1 MTDKVTPDELSFER
15 VLDAPIDK
23 VWRYLVEPDLRS
35 TWFMAGPTDLRV
47 GGKFGMTM
55 DHDKLSDDQVAT
67 PDKYKPYVG
76 NSWSEKILAFDPPT
90 LLTIEWEEGK
100 AGQVTFALSPEG
112 ESRTRLILTHTGL
125 RGHSDAKNF
134 GSGWASHLA
143 VLERRLRGE
152 RVPNFWALHADAEQ
166 EMKAALG

>member
-1 MTDKVTPDELSFER
+1 
-15 VLDAPIDK
+15 LD
-23 VWRYLVEPDLRS
+23 
-35 TWFMAGPTDLRV
+35 
-47 GGKFGMTM
+47 
-55 DHDKLSDDQVAT
+55 H
-67 PDKYKPYVG
+67 
-76 NSWSEKILAFDPPT
+76 

-112 ESRTRLILTHTGL
+112 GSRTRVILTHTGL
-125 RGHSDAKNF
+125 RGHNDAKNF